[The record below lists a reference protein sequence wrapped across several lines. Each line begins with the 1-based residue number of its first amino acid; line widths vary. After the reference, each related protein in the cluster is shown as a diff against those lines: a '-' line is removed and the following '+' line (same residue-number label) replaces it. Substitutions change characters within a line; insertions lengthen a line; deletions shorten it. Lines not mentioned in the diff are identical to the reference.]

1 MVAAAALTTTTIIK
15 VAEVAT
21 AITAAVAGPRE
32 ALLLLLQGL
41 IRAPRSNPP
50 PAVTRRLPIRHPF
63 RPLLEA
69 LPVAV
74 LTAVVAT
81 ASATASLGFGC
92 GCKNC

>member
-32 ALLLLLQGL
+32 ALLLLQGL